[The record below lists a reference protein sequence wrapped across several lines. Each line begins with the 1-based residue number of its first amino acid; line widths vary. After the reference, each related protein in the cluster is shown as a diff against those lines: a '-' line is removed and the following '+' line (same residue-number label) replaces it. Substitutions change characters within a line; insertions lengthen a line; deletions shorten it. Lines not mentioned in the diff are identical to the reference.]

1 VHLDTNFI
9 SDDVKY
15 VGNTLDI
22 FSILALILG
31 VGYLIWGKIY
41 AYQDTKNQ
49 KNEKPVLQLKESVS

>member
-1 VHLDTNFI
+1 MLN
-9 SDDVKY
+9 Y

-31 VGYLIWGKIY
+31 VGYLIWGEIY

-49 KNEKPVLQLKESVS
+49 KNEKPVLQLKGSARQVLL